1 MAKPSSDHL
10 PDSLSNILSPTATI
24 SSDVSPESVAGLL
37 GFLSDLGVS
46 AILPDHCTTK
56 DFYYNLIS
64 GVLKPLRIE
73 PGRVTCLLTVRPAV
87 LNFFRTVHGG
97 AVAAIAE
104 AMSIACARTVVA
116 ENKEVFLG
124 EQSISYLSGAQTN
137 SIGYVVILYANSMVP
152 RI

>member
-24 SSDVSPESVAGLL
+24 SSDVSPENVAGVL

-46 AILPDHCTTK
+46 AILLDHCTTK
-56 DFYYNLIS
+56 DFYYDLIS

-87 LNFFRTVHGG
+87 LVSFSSWFCVFPSCMMLFG
-97 AVAAIAE
+97 
-104 AMSIACARTVVA
+104 CL
-116 ENKEVFLG
+116 ENSQNIFISSGDIKYTSCPKSVIYWVMFLIEVIFSLN
-124 EQSISYLSGAQTN
+124 SGLF
-137 SIGYVVILYANSMVP
+137 VD
-152 RI
+152 